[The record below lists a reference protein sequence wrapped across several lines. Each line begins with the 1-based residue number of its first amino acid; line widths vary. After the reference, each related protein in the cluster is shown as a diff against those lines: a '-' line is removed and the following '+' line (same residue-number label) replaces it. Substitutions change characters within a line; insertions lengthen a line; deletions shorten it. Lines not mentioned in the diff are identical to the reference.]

1 MAVALIKEDRRK
13 LLMIMEDI
21 VRRCELEALAVVT
34 QANAEEVAF
43 FTDIDTNVDVFCALA
58 AASLDTATKVTNKM
72 NHGSVLELVVLGD
85 TGYTI
90 MSPVADK
97 FILIGAGKDFYS
109 LGKTILI
116 LREKV
121 KEIPLTLSDRRPTTT
136 KRKACSHFCQY
147 DDLYCCI
154 CSSAEKICDI
164 CQTSIQ
170 NKQAEQKRILEEALE
185 KAKQLDTEEMKK
197 EENTT
202 FAFTTEQNTTKDS
215 REEGQELIKK
225 VMTKVQNIEEQKQ
238 QVPKQKEPSV
248 NAKTSKKRQT
258 KRSQKRS
265 PKKISAPI
273 TKTPVSSKKIMQ
285 GKKKTG
291 KKRPTKT
298 TGKKSSKRK
307 R

>member
-1 MAVALIKEDRRK
+1 MAVELIKEDRRK

-43 FTDIDTNVDVFCALA
+43 FTDIDTNVDIFCALA

-121 KEIPLTLSDRRPTTT
+121 KEIPLTLTDKRPTTT
-136 KRKACSHFCQY
+136 KRKACSHFCQF
-147 DDLYCCI
+147 DDLYCCV
-154 CSSAEKICDI
+154 CSSAKSICDI

-170 NKQAEQKRILEEALE
+170 NKQAEQKKLLEEALE
-185 KAKQLDTEEMKK
+185 KAKQLNAEEMKK
-197 EENTT
+197 KKNIAFG
-202 FAFTTEQNTTKDS
+202 FATEKDPEKNS
-215 REEGQELIKK
+215 KEEGQELIKK
-225 VMTKVQNIEEQKQ
+225 VMTRVQTIEEQRQ
-238 QVPKQKEPSV
+238 QIPKQEGPS
-248 NAKTSKKRQT
+248 
-258 KRSQKRS
+258 
-265 PKKISAPI
+265 
-273 TKTPVSSKKIMQ
+273 
-285 GKKKTG
+285 
-291 KKRPTKT
+291 
-298 TGKKSSKRK
+298 
-307 R
+307 